1 MKILRLSKSEDGSLS
16 QSLERATSI
25 SAIDKVHTVNG
36 IRHCPSCFRTI
47 SSPDMRLWDWDEI
60 IWGKVRRLVFNL
72 QKRIYK
78 LTKAGKYRKARS
90 LMYLLQHSY
99 YASLLGVRK
108 VTTEN
113 KGKNTPG
120 VDKVKVTTPK
130 QKMNLVVNVL
140 DTIQKGWDK
149 YEAKP
154 AKRIYIPKAN
164 GKKRPLGI
172 PTVTDRAMQAV
183 TKSALEPF
191 YEAKFESASYGF
203 RPGMGCHDAIEKIA
217 AVLLHKQK
225 YILDADIK
233 GFFDNIDHN
242 FIVRQTDKYWK
253 PIVKKWLKAGYME
266 ESKYNPTKTGT
277 PQGGII
283 SPLLAN
289 IALDQMET
297 DLIEHLR
304 GIEGWKKKVGNTTV
318 SIAKNK
324 KTKKEYK
331 ARAKLLIHVVRYAD
345 DLVVIHEEKE
355 VIEESEK
362 FIKEWLGLRGL
373 TLSEEKTKTVRSTD
387 GFDFL
392 GHHIRHYENRIKG
405 TYRKKLLKGTP
416 TEQRRAV
423 ATHVLRVEP
432 TKAKINAHYQ
442 ELSDI
447 IGKMKATTPR
457 ELIGI
462 LQPKVSGF
470 ANYYKAVHSSKAFS
484 RLDMLIWKRLYQW
497 ALRRHPLKGKK
508 WVANKYF
515 CIVNGRK
522 WTFAE
527 IKGKGKDREIVKS
540 LKGYSKHKER
550 TGSYAKVGY
559 DRSYYDGDT
568 AYWAERLSK
577 GYGNI
582 TPSKAKLLKRQ
593 DGLCP
598 VCKCAFTNEDLP
610 EAHHIKPRQYG
621 GLWEFKNMVLL
632 HLHCHDKIHREYGE
646 QKRKRCKDS
655 REYDELIKKGVFVS
669 PEVEAKYGP
678 DITKMRKGPEVSKG
692 SSKILR
698 LGSNPGI
705 ISRDKDTVPQETHS
719 NGSNEDN
726 ELIQIK
732 SWKSGEIKMVPR
744 GKMYRETKRVRDK
757 ITNKWKLVKMWFYK

>member
-1 MKILRLSKSEDGSLS
+1 MNTLQLSNSDGGVRSQHSLTGFPSDKKHRDHTDSSGRL
-16 QSLERATSI
+16 
-25 SAIDKVHTVNG
+25 V
-36 IRHCPSCFRTI
+36 PSCYRVI
-47 SSPDMRLWDWDEI
+47 NSSDMRYWDWDSI

-90 LMYLLQHSY
+90 LMYLLQHSH
-99 YASLLGVRK
+99 YAMLLGVRK

-113 KGKNTPG
+113 KGKKTPG
-120 VDKVKVTTPK
+120 IDKVKVTTPR
-130 QKMNLVVNVL
+130 QKMKLVVDVL

-164 GKKRPLGI
+164 GKERPLGI
-172 PTVTDRAMQAV
+172 PTVLDRAMQAV

-203 RPGMGCHDAIEKIA
+203 RPGMGCHDAIDKIA
-217 AVLLHKQK
+217 SLLLRKQK
-225 YILDADIK
+225 WILDADIK

-242 FIVRQTDKYWK
+242 FITEQTEKYWR

-266 ESKYNPTKTGT
+266 NSKYNPTKMGT

-289 IALDQMET
+289 TALDQMET

-304 GIEGWKKKVGNTTV
+304 GIKGWKKKIGSTTV
-318 SIAKNK
+318 STIVDK

-331 ARAKLLIHVVRYAD
+331 QRVKLLIYVIRYAD
-345 DLVVIHEEKE
+345 DFVVIHEDKV
-355 VIEESEK
+355 VIEESER

-373 TLSEEKTKTVRSTD
+373 TLSEEKTKIGNETE

-405 TYRKKLLKGTP
+405 TYKAKLLNGTP

-423 ATHVLRVEP
+423 ATHILRVEP
-432 TKAKINAHYQ
+432 TKAKVNAHYQ
-442 ELSDI
+442 EVSDI
-447 IGKMKATTPR
+447 IGKMKAKTPK

-462 LQPKVSGF
+462 LQPKISGF
-470 ANYYKAVHSSKAFS
+470 ANYYKAVHSSKAFG
-484 RLDMLIWKRLYQW
+484 RLDTLIWRKLYQW
-497 ALRRHPLKGKK
+497 ALRRHPQKNKH
-508 WVANKYF
+508 WVADKYF
-515 CIVNGRK
+515 CTVNGRK

-527 IKGKGKDREIVKS
+527 IKGKGKDRETVKS

-550 TGSYAKVGY
+550 TGSYARVGY

-568 AYWAERLSK
+568 AYWAGRLSK

-593 DGLCP
+593 DGKCP
-598 VCKCAFTNEDLP
+598 VCKCALTNEDLP
-610 EAHHIKPRQYG
+610 EAHHIKPRQFG
-621 GLWEFKNMVLL
+621 GLWEFENMVLL

-646 QKRKRCKDS
+646 RKRKLCKDS
-655 REYDELIKKGVFVS
+655 VEYNELIKRGVFVS
-669 PEVEAKYGP
+669 PEVEEKYGP
-678 DITKMRKGPEVSKG
+678 ETAKLRQGPEENKG

-698 LGSNPGI
+698 LGNNPGI
-705 ISRDKDTVPQETHS
+705 VSRDKDTVPQENHS
-719 NGSNEDN
+719 KSVAEDSD
-726 ELIQIK
+726 LIQVK
-732 SWKSGEIKMVPR
+732 SWKSGEVKMVPR
-744 GKMYRETKRVRDK
+744 SKMYRAKKRVRDK

>member
-1 MKILRLSKSEDGSLS
+1 MNILRLSKSGDGSLS
-16 QSLERATSI
+16 QSLERATST
-25 SAIDKVHTVNG
+25 SEIDKVHTVNG

-113 KGKNTPG
+113 KGKKTPG

-172 PTVTDRAMQAV
+172 PTVLDRAMQAV

-203 RPGMGCHDAIEKIA
+203 RPGMGCTDAIDKITA
-217 AVLLHKQK
+217 TLFRKQK
-225 YILDADIK
+225 WVLDADIK
-233 GFFDNIDHN
+233 GFFDNIDHE
-242 FIVRQTDKYWK
+242 FIVKQTDKYWR

-266 ESKYNPTKTGT
+266 ENKYNPTKFGT

-304 GIEGWKKKVGNTTV
+304 GIKGWIQKIGNTRV
-318 SIAKNK
+318 STRTNG
-324 KTKKEYK
+324 KTNVKYK
-331 ARAKLLIHVVRYAD
+331 LRNNLFISVVRYAD
-345 DLVVIHEEKE
+345 DFVVIHEEKI
-355 VIEESEK
+355 VIEESK
-362 FIKEWLGLRGL
+362 RFIKEWLGLRGL
-373 TLSEEKTKTVRSTD
+373 TLSEEKTKIVHSKD

-392 GHHIRHYENRIKG
+392 GHHIRHYENRYTG
-405 TYRKKLLKGTP
+405 TYKAKLLNGTP
-416 TEQRRAV
+416 TERKKAV

-432 TKAKINAHYQ
+432 TKAKVNAHYQ

-470 ANYYKAVHSSKAFS
+470 ANYYKTVHSSKAFG
-484 RLDMLIWKRLYQW
+484 RLDMLIWRRLYQW
-497 ALRRHPLKGKK
+497 ALRRHPHKGKR
-508 WVANKYF
+508 WVADKYF
-515 CIVNGRK
+515 CTVKGRK

-550 TGSYAKVGY
+550 TGSYARVGY

-568 AYWAERLSK
+568 AYWAGRLSK

-593 DGLCP
+593 GGLCP
-598 VCKCAFTNEDLP
+598 VCKCALTNEDLP

-632 HLHCHDKIHREYGE
+632 HLHCHDRIHREYGE
-646 QKRKRCKDS
+646 RKRNLCKDS
-655 REYDELIKKGVFVS
+655 IEYNELIKRGVFVS
-669 PEVEAKYGP
+669 PEVEEKYGP
-678 DITKMRKGPEVSKG
+678 DIAKMGRGPTPTG

-698 LGSNPGI
+698 VGSNPGI
-705 ISRDKDTVPQETHS
+705 ITRDLDTAKPQETHS
-719 NGSNEDN
+719 NGNNEDN
-726 ELIQIK
+726 ELIQVK

-744 GKMYRETKRVRDK
+744 NKMYRETKRVRDK
-757 ITNKWKLVKMWFYK
+757 ITNKWKFVKMWFYK